1 MNTPFACHLSLAT
14 CHTSNMLSKE
24 ILQQVKRIEIRTNR
38 LVNEAL
44 GGEYHSVFKGRGMEF
59 DEVREYQ
66 YGDDMR
72 TIDWNVS
79 ARQGRLYVKRYV
91 EERELTVMLL
101 VDLSASKDFGTV
113 RRLKNELAAELAALL
128 AFSAIKN
135 NDRVGALIFTDEVEK
150 YISPKKGRKH
160 VLRVVREL
168 LAYQPM
174 RRKTSIETAIKY
186 LNNVLTKKSVV
197 FLISDFFD
205 QHYERSLRV
214 ANQRHDL
221 IALPINDPRERDL
234 PNVGIL
240 QLLDPETGEVCWVD
254 TSRRQAREQ
263 YQKLSEQFLETR
275 NKIFMKNRIE
285 FVDIYTHRPYDVD
298 LVKFFR
304 QRAKRYR

>member
-1 MNTPFACHLSLAT
+1 
-14 CHTSNMLSKE
+14 MLPKE
-24 ILQQVKRIEIRTNR
+24 ILQTVKRIEIRTNR

-66 YGDDMR
+66 YGDDIR

-79 ARQGRLYVKRYV
+79 ARLGHLYVKRYV

-113 RRLKNELAAELAALL
+113 RRFKNELAAELAALL

-135 NDRVGALIFTDEVEK
+135 NDRVGALIFTEIVEK
-150 YISPKKGRKH
+150 YIPPKKGRKH

-168 LAYQPM
+168 LAYQPLN
-174 RRKTSIETAIKY
+174 RLTSIETALRY
-186 LNNVLTKKSVV
+186 LNNVLTKKCVI
-197 FLISDFFD
+197 FLISDFID
-205 QHYERSLRV
+205 QGYENALRV

-221 IALPINDPRERDL
+221 IALPINDPREREL
-234 PNVGIL
+234 PKVGIL
-240 QLLDPETGEVCWVD
+240 QLIDPESREVFWVD
-254 TSRRQAREQ
+254 TSLRQVRER
-263 YQKLSEQFLETR
+263 YRKLSAEFVEKR
-275 NKIFMKNRIE
+275 NKVFKKNRIE
-285 FVDIYTHRPYDVD
+285 FVDLYTDKPYDVP

-304 QRAKRYR
+304 ERAKRFR

>member
-1 MNTPFACHLSLAT
+1 
-14 CHTSNMLSKE
+14 MLPKE
-24 ILQQVKRIEIRTNR
+24 ILQTVKRIEIRTNR

-66 YGDDMR
+66 YGDDIR

-79 ARQGRLYVKRYV
+79 ARLGHFYVKRYV

-113 RRLKNELAAELAALL
+113 RRFKNELAAELAALL

-135 NDRVGALIFTDEVEK
+135 NDRVGALIFTDVVEK
-150 YISPKKGRKH
+150 YIPPKKGRKH

-168 LAYQPM
+168 LAYEPLHQ
-174 RRKTSIETAIKY
+174 RTSIETALRY

-197 FLISDFFD
+197 FLISDFID
-205 QHYERSLRV
+205 QGYEKALRV

-221 IALPINDPRERDL
+221 IALPINDPREREL
-234 PNVGIL
+234 PKAGIL
-240 QLLDPETGEVCWVD
+240 QLIDPETREVFWVD
-254 TSRRQAREQ
+254 TSLSQVRER
-263 YQKLSEQFLETR
+263 YKKLSAEFVDRR
-275 NKIFMKNRIE
+275 NKIFKKNRIE
-285 FVDIYTHRPYDVD
+285 FVDLFTDRPYDVP
-298 LVKFFR
+298 LVKLFR
-304 QRAKRYR
+304 ARAKRFR